1 MFENKSVLTWRRIN
15 KILTRLD
22 EGFTNMCLCVILC
35 VCSSVSSRVIAAQLD
50 LILME
55 MGGEETL

>member
-1 MFENKSVLTWRRIN
+1 MFWNEFVLTWRRIN
-15 KILTRLD
+15 KILTGLD
-22 EGFTNMCLCVILC
+22 EGFTNMCLRVIRC
-35 VCSSVSSRVIAAQLD
+35 VCSPVSSRVIAAQLD